1 MYFLDKHQ
9 REQVGFNFILGKL
22 EVITPFGVDLKKNL
36 RPYKSQEKEILLD
49 ELNNID
55 LILQNY
61 NTNKSL
67 YKNIE
72 RLLNKVKD
80 IKNSIKRIINVN
92 TLDDVELFEVKT
104 FSLICEEICVLFS
117 ELKRAIPIKGIKFTS
132 LKEVIDILDP
142 DKKRIPTFY
151 IYDSYSEKLK
161 EIRAHKRKL
170 EEQILLCP
178 SAEKGMDLKG
188 ERLRWVVMEEEEEL
202 LVRRELTKKLNSHA
216 LTLERNILSIAKLD
230 LLMAKAKLAINFNA
244 VKPIITDGPK
254 IHMEE
259 AFNPEVSF
267 ILEARGKAF
276 TPITLKI
283 GSGVSVITGAN
294 MGGKSVTMKTVVLNL
309 LLAHMGF
316 FLFCKE
322 ATLPILDFIYFISD
336 DLQSVSQGL
345 STFGAEIIDLKNF
358 IEYSKNKT
366 GFIALDEF
374 ARGTNPKE
382 GTFLVKALCNYL
394 NTQQNI
400 SLISTHYDNV
410 VDETMVHYQVKGLK
424 NVNFEELK
432 NKINLNRT
440 HSIEI
445 IQEHMDYRLEQVSSS
460 NKVPKD
466 ALNICI
472 LLGLHQDIIDIAQG
486 FYSKEE

>member
-1 MYFLDKHQ
+1 MYFLNKQQ
-9 REQVGFNFILGKL
+9 REQIGFNFILDRL

-36 RPYKSQEKEILLD
+36 RPYKAQEKQNLLE

-55 LILQNY
+55 LVLQSY
-61 NTNKSL
+61 STYKSI

-72 RLLNKVKD
+72 RLFNKVKD
-80 IKNSIKRIINVN
+80 IKNSIKRIINIA
-92 TLDDVELFEVKT
+92 TLDDVELFEIKA
-104 FSLICEEICVLFS
+104 FSLICEEIYVLFS
-117 ELKRAIPIKGIKFTS
+117 ELQRVILIKGIEFTS

-142 DKKRIPTFY
+142 EQKRVPTFY
-151 IYDSYSEKLK
+151 IYDKYSEKLK
-161 EIRAHKRKL
+161 QIRAHKRKL
-170 EEQILLCP
+170 EEQILLN
-178 SAEKGMDLKG
+178 SSSEKAIDLKSQ
-188 ERLRWVVMEEEEEL
+188 RLHLVVMEEEEEL
-202 LVRRELTKKLNSHA
+202 LIRMDITKKLNNHA
-216 LTLERNILSIAKLD
+216 LTLEKNILSLGKLD
-230 LLMAKAKLAINFNA
+230 LLIAKAKLAINFNA
-244 VKPIITDGPK
+244 VKPNIVDGLK
-254 IHMEE
+254 VNIEE
-259 AFNPEVSF
+259 TFNPEVAF
-267 ILEARGKAF
+267 ILEARGKEF
-276 TPITLKI
+276 TPITLEI
-283 GSGVSVITGAN
+283 NSGVSVITGAN
-294 MGGKSVTMKTVVLNL
+294 MGGKSVTMKTMVLNL

-316 FLFCKE
+316 FLFCKQ

-358 IEYSKNKT
+358 IEYSKNKI

-394 NTQQNI
+394 NTRKNI

-410 VDETMVHYQVKGLK
+410 VDETMVHYQVKGLEQ
-424 NVNFEELK
+424 VNFEELK
-432 NKINLNRT
+432 NKINLNKA

-445 IQEHMDYRLEQVSSS
+445 IQEHMDYRLEKVSSS